1 MRGSGSPHSGEEV
14 TGVPQGAR
22 GEEHARLDSRGDLGH
37 RDFSCL
43 YGDVVTYTISLT
55 HLKRDTSDLRLA
67 VSERSEPGSRGAWDK
82 GWGQY
87 A

>member
-1 MRGSGSPHSGEEV
+1 MNRCRAFSWEV
-14 TGVPQGAR
+14 ISLAQRQG
-22 GEEHARLDSRGDLGH
+22 HAILVVILVIVISH
-37 RDFSCL
+37 AFM
-43 YGDVVTYTISLT
+43 GDVVTYTISLT